1 MPVEF
6 NFRRSIAILLALGL
20 TVPLAICRVAS
31 AEKAIEAPP
40 AKAGDARRSGVS
52 PLEETRRDAASK
64 GKYLRIVR
72 DDNDKV
78 VALETAIV
86 SFRDPQAGTPA
97 KQTPPVQVDLVAA
110 VHVAD
115 KSYYQELNKRFAG
128 YDVVLYEL
136 VAPQGTRIPKGG
148 RKEKGGNVV
157 SAIQL
162 GMKNILDLEFQLD
175 QVDYTRPNFV
185 HADLSPDEFAQS
197 MRDRKEGFTDIFLRL
212 MAYGIAKQAGG
223 KDDDGMQLLMAL
235 FDKNR
240 ALALKRAMAEQFED
254 IDGAMAV
261 LDGPKGS
268 TLISQRNK
276 RALEVL
282 KKEIAAGK
290 RKIAIFYGG
299 GHMADMAKHLRADFG
314 LQPVKTQWLRAWDM
328 R

>member
-1 MPVEF
+1 M
-6 NFRRSIAILLALGL
+6 
-20 TVPLAICRVAS
+20 
-31 AEKAIEAPP
+31 
-40 AKAGDARRSGVS
+40 
-52 PLEETRRDAASK
+52 
-64 GKYLRIVR
+64 
-72 DDNDKV
+72 
-78 VALETAIV
+78 
-86 SFRDPQAGTPA
+86 
-97 KQTPPVQVDLVAA
+97 AA

-136 VAPQGTRIPKGG
+136 VAPKGTRIPKGG
-148 RKEKGGNVV
+148 RKDKAGNVV

-162 GMKNILDLEFQLD
+162 GMKNLLGLEFQLD
-175 QVDYTRPNFV
+175 QVDYTRSNFV

-197 MRDRKEGFTDIFLRL
+197 MRDRNEGFSDIFLRL

-223 KDDDGMQLLMAL
+223 KDDDGMGLLMAL

-261 LDGPKGS
+261 LDGPNGS
-268 TLISQRNK
+268 TLISQHNK

-282 KKEIAAGK
+282 KKQIATGK

-299 GHMADMAKHLRADFG
+299 GHMSDMEKHLRADFG
-314 LQPVKTQWLRAWDM
+314 LKPDKTEWLRAWDM
-328 R
+328 NGK

>member
-1 MPVEF
+1 
-6 NFRRSIAILLALGL
+6 
-20 TVPLAICRVAS
+20 VA
-31 AEKAIEAPP
+31 AADNANERPA
-40 AKAGDARRSGVS
+40 AKADASS
-52 PLEETRRDAASK
+52 QKD
-64 GKYLRIVR
+64 KYLRIVR
-72 DDNDKV
+72 DGKERAI
-78 VALETAIV
+78 ALETAIV
-86 SFRDPQAGTPA
+86 SFRPAATGHAGRATAPG
-97 KQTPPVQVDLVAA
+97 VQVDLVAA

-136 VAPQGTRIPKGG
+136 VAPKGTRIPKGG
-148 RKEKGGNVV
+148 RKEKAGNVV

-162 GMKNILDLEFQLD
+162 GMKDMLALEFQLD
-175 QVDYTRPNFV
+175 QVDYTRSNFV

-223 KDDDGMQLLMAL
+223 KDDDGMGLLMAL

-240 ALALKRAMAEQFED
+240 ALSLKRAMAEQFED

-261 LDGPKGS
+261 LDGPNGS

-282 KKEIAAGK
+282 KKQIAAGK

-299 GHMADMAKHLRADFG
+299 GHMADMEKHLRADFG
-314 LQPVKTQWLRAWDM
+314 LQPVKTEWLRAWDM
-328 R
+328 K